1 MTFTAES
8 TGTYY
13 IATDAWGSSASSFR
27 TGTYKVSVTD
37 VSDDS
42 LDDHGASAAT
52 AGTVS
57 VGGSATGEIGHAG
70 DTDWFAVTLEAGKTY
85 RIYLNGGPSHAG
97 TLRIPHLR
105 GIHDADGN
113 RIANTWDDDSGPGRD
128 SQITFTAGSTGTYY
142 IAASDWSTWTGTYR
156 LSVTDISDDSGDD
169 HGASATTAGAVSVGG
184 AATGEIGHPGD
195 IDWFAVTL
203 EAGKTYRIDLKGESS
218 HTGTLRDP
226 YLRSVHDAD
235 GNRIAGVWD
244 DDSGYGTDS
253 QLTFTVETA
262 GTYYLAAGAWGR
274 WTGTYRVSVTEVAAG
289 SRDDYGAS
297 PGTAGT
303 VTVGGSAT
311 GAIGHTGDTDWFAVT
326 LEAGKTYRIDL
337 NGVSGGGGTL
347 RNPNLRA
354 VRDADGNPVAG
365 MSDDD
370 GGPGRNSQLIFTADT
385 AGRYYLEAG
394 ASGSGTGTYGVSV
407 TDVTD
412 SVLSK
417 GGPAGETI
425 RGSDGA
431 DTLYGRSGD
440 DTLEGGAG
448 DDMLRGNAGADTL
461 RGGDGK
467 DTLRGGKGDDTL
479 EGGAGDDSLDG
490 GEGNDALHGDGG
502 DDMLR
507 GRKGD
512 DKLYGGA
519 GADDLRGGVGNDI
532 LDGGAGD
539 DRLFGG
545 AGNDKFVFAGSFGTD
560 RIRDFGNG
568 EDLIDLSGL
577 SVTFEDAMSG
587 ARQDGRD
594 VRIELEGSGTIVLEG
609 VRLSELDSSDFLF

>member
-1 MTFTAES
+1 
-8 TGTYY
+8 
-13 IATDAWGSSASSFR
+13 
-27 TGTYKVSVTD
+27 
-37 VSDDS
+37 
-42 LDDHGASAAT
+42 
-52 AGTVS
+52 
-57 VGGSATGEIGHAG
+57 
-70 DTDWFAVTLEAGKTY
+70 
-85 RIYLNGGPSHAG
+85 
-97 TLRIPHLR
+97 
-105 GIHDADGN
+105 
-113 RIANTWDDDSGPGRD
+113 
-128 SQITFTAGSTGTYY
+128 
-142 IAASDWSTWTGTYR
+142 
-156 LSVTDISDDSGDD
+156 
-169 HGASATTAGAVSVGG
+169 
-184 AATGEIGHPGD
+184 
-195 IDWFAVTL
+195 
-203 EAGKTYRIDLKGESS
+203 
-218 HTGTLRDP
+218 
-226 YLRSVHDAD
+226 
-235 GNRIAGVWD
+235 
-244 DDSGYGTDS
+244 
-253 QLTFTVETA
+253 
-262 GTYYLAAGAWGR
+262 
-274 WTGTYRVSVTEVAAG
+274 
-289 SRDDYGAS
+289 
-297 PGTAGT
+297 
-303 VTVGGSAT
+303 
-311 GAIGHTGDTDWFAVT
+311 
-326 LEAGKTYRIDL
+326 
-337 NGVSGGGGTL
+337 
-347 RNPNLRA
+347 
-354 VRDADGNPVAG
+354 